1 MPRAHYRGP
10 VSSSASPTTPRT
22 AADAP
27 GPIPPEGGRPTGRSR
42 LTRGLLLANLV
53 GQILIVV
60 TGGAVR
66 LTRSGLGCSTW
77 PQCEP
82 GSFTPAFHEALSI
95 HPYVEFGNR
104 LVSIVLVAIA
114 VVVALRVTRDRS
126 RSRSFRILGLVPL
139 VGVLAQAVIGGLSVL
154 AALHPAVVGFHLLAS
169 MALVA
174 ASTVLLDRFDA
185 GDSPAVPV
193 VNPSVLILGRVLAVA
208 AALVLALG
216 VVVTGSGP
224 HSGDEDLG
232 YRFAFDPYELAKV
245 HSAAVW
251 LFIAVLVAMLV
262 ATRRGPRPLHDRLV
276 LLTIVTAGQG
286 LIGYVQLFTGLPV
299 LLVGAHMLGAAL
311 LAAATAHAY
320 QGLRERT

>member
-1 MPRAHYRGP
+1 
-10 VSSSASPTTPRT
+10 VSSSATSPG
-22 AADAP
+22 AAAHAPVAPDAS
-27 GPIPPEGGRPTGRSR
+27 PPHGGSR
-42 LTRGLLLANLV
+42 LTRGFLVANLV

-60 TGGAVR
+60 TGGVVR
-66 LTRSGLGCSTW
+66 LTGSGLGCSTW

-114 VVVALRVTRDRS
+114 AVVALRVSRDRG
-126 RSRSFRILGLVPL
+126 RSRSFRLLGLVPL

-154 AALHPAVVGFHLLAS
+154 ADLHPAVVGFHLLAS
-169 MALVA
+169 MALIA
-174 ASTVLLDRFDA
+174 ASTVLLGRYRA
-185 GDSPAVPV
+185 GDSPALPV
-193 VNPSVLILGRVLAVA
+193 VNARVLTLGRLLAVA

-216 VVVTGSGP
+216 VVVTGAGP
-224 HSGDEDLG
+224 HSGEEELG
-232 YRFAFDPYELAKV
+232 YRFAVDPFEMSKV
-245 HSAAVW
+245 HSAAAW
-251 LFIAVLVAMLV
+251 LFTGVLVAMLA
-262 ATRRGPRPLHDRLV
+262 ATRRGPRRLRNRLV
-276 LLTIVTAGQG
+276 LLAVATGAQG